1 MTPNLRSRLGR
12 RHAPDQRDHAY
23 PLRALLDQQ
32 RLEDRTYRYW
42 SANRV
47 VLDQGDTPECVA
59 YAWTHFLADPPTSHR
74 VSDLDVLA
82 SNPLVGGVTPEK
94 GPFTQ
99 RLYDEAQQ
107 ADEFADT
114 PPAGGTSVRAGAK
127 VLQGWSLIQNYHWA
141 QSIDDV
147 VDAVLHLGP
156 VIVGTNWLENMFEPE
171 WDGHRYVLD
180 VTGPSAGGHAYKID
194 GVNKATSWARMKNSW
209 GRNWAN
215 QGHAYLHLA
224 DLERLINDDGEAAI
238 ATE

>member
-32 RLEDRTYRYW
+32 RLEDRPYRYW

-59 YAWTHFLADPPTSHR
+59 FSWAHFLIDAPTTHKL
-74 VSDLDVLA
+74 SDLDALMR
-82 SNPLVGGVTPEK
+82 PDG
-94 GPFTQ
+94 FTQ
-99 RLYDEAQQ
+99 TLYDEAQQ
-107 ADEFADT
+107 HDEFDDT

-127 VLQGWSLIQNYHWA
+127 VLQGWGLIQNYHWA
-141 QSIDDV
+141 SSIDDV

-156 VIVGTNWLENMFEPE
+156 VIVGTNWLENMFQPQ

-180 VTGPSAGGHAYKID
+180 VTGPSAGGHAWKVD
-194 GVNKATSWARMKNSW
+194 GVNKATGWARMKNSW
-209 GRNWAN
+209 GRSWAN